1 MLWYTQA
8 IIVGTLFPSAGAI
21 IYQQQQQQDDRELM
35 IHDGEEILKPSVCTK
50 CDMGNIWW
58 ARVKIGL

>member
-35 IHDGEEILKPSVCTK
+35 IHDGEEILKPSVPSV
-50 CDMGNIWW
+50 IW
-58 ARVKIGL
+58 VTSGGHV

>member
-1 MLWYTQA
+1 M
-8 IIVGTLFPSAGAI
+8 GTLFPSTGAI
-21 IYQQQQQQDDRELM
+21 TYQRQHQDDRELM
-35 IHDGEEILKPSVCTK
+35 IHDGEEILKPSVYTE

>member
-1 MLWYTQA
+1 MLWYTQV
-8 IIVGTLFPSAGAI
+8 ITVGTLFPSAGAI
-21 IYQQQQQQDDRELM
+21 IYQRRQQDDWELM
-35 IHDGEEILKPSVCTK
+35 IHHGEEILKPSVCTE